1 MTQRTPETAL
11 KQYRLICDK
20 LTELEA
26 EHKAKTAQLE
36 ATRTK
41 IRSYLTESGYEGEVL
56 EWLVEADPALAWTVS
71 EKSDGLA
78 VRLHMLMDD
87 DLIPRAENDYK
98 QSVAPM
104 KEAIGAI
111 EKWGLEQLLARGS
124 KGFKSS
130 EGSAQLR
137 TDTKYSISDKVLLIQ
152 DAIKNGYGSELTIT
166 MRPNSKFAAKYVE
179 DNSELMPGVSSF
191 REQRCIFV
199 KG

>member
-26 EHKAKTAQLE
+26 EHRGKTAQLE
-36 ATRTK
+36 ATRAK

-56 EWLVEADPALAWTVS
+56 EWLIEADPALAWTVS

-98 QSVAPM
+98 QSVAAM
-104 KEAIGAI
+104 KEAIDNI

-124 KGFKSS
+124 KGFKST

-166 MRPNSKFAAKYVE
+166 MRSNSKFAAKYVE

>member
-1 MTQRTPETAL
+1 MSNRTPESAL
-11 KQYRLICDK
+11 KQYKLVCDK
-20 LTELEA
+20 LDAAKA
-26 EHKAKTAQLE
+26 EHTAKIAEMVNVKAK
-36 ATRTK
+36 
-41 IRSYLTESGYEGEVL
+41 IRQYLIESGHEGDVH
-56 EWLVEADPALAWTVS
+56 EWLIESDPALAWVVS

-87 DLIPRAENDYK
+87 DLIPQAENEYK

-104 KEAIGAI
+104 KEAIDSI

-124 KGFKSS
+124 KGFKST

-137 TDTKYSISDKVLLIQ
+137 TDTKYQIVDKILLIN

-166 MRPNSKFAAKYVE
+166 MRPNSKFAGKYIE
-179 DNSELMPGVSSF
+179 DTGELMPGVSSF
-191 REQRCIFV
+191 REQKCVFV